1 MKKNTEEIA
10 LIEEQLYEAQMALF
24 KAKTVR
30 EAKFLQNKIEY
41 LKKRAK
47 ELGII

>member
-1 MKKNTEEIA
+1 MKKNFEEKA
-10 LIEEQLYEAQMALF
+10 MIEEQLYEAQMALF
-24 KAKTVR
+24 RVKTVR